1 MYQFSIFF
9 FCSTAGSDY
18 FATHE
23 PIVFRVNGDR
33 RICVDIAIYE
43 DFDTGEFYEV
53 FLVKLRAV
61 DAPLFTDETVVVILD
76 QG

>member
-1 MYQFSIFF
+1 M
-9 FCSTAGSDY
+9 
-18 FATHE
+18 
-23 PIVFRVNGDR
+23 
-33 RICVDIAIYE
+33 DIAIYD

-61 DAPLFTDETVVVILD
+61 DAPLFTDQTIVVILD